1 VRRQDYRIIP
11 LSAAIY
17 LLCYLDRSNIG
28 NAKVLNS
35 TTGDDLLTRTHM
47 TAYQYTIAL
56 MIFLIAY
63 AIFEVPSNYFL
74 KKVRPSRWIA
84 FLMLSWG
91 SITVGFAGVQ
101 SYAGVVVVRFL
112 LGVFEAGMY
121 HESKQND
128 K

>member
-1 VRRQDYRIIP
+1 
-11 LSAAIY
+11 
-17 LLCYLDRSNIG
+17 
-28 NAKVLNS
+28 
-35 TTGDDLLTRTHM
+35 M

-121 HESKQND
+121 HESKQNN